1 MELETDWI
9 RKFDENEQN
18 YNIFYKS
25 QVQKVKLFSI
35 YVNPQCVIEKI
46 KQQPINLNTNIL
58 SKHDIARLIKN
69 QKNDENISYRLIS
82 LLSYNNTLE
91 PENIKECINNQNDQ
105 DYLTIHKNLEDI
117 KFENSIE
124 MLQDLASLFFIFY
137 ETPRKLKNN
146 NTKKIY
152 LHSSSHRK
160 TKRNRLKDN

>member
-9 RKFDENEQN
+9 RKFDESEQN

-25 QVQKVKLFSI
+25 EVKKVKLYSV

-46 KQQPINLNTNIL
+46 KQNPINLNTNIL
-58 SKHDIARLIKN
+58 TKQKLARLIKG
-69 QKNDENISYRLIS
+69 QKNDENISYKLIS

-91 PENIKECINNQNDQ
+91 PENIKECICNQIDQ
-105 DYLTIHKNLEDI
+105 DYLTIHKNLADI

-124 MLQDLASLFFIFY
+124 MLQDLSCIFFIFY
-137 ETPRKLKNN
+137 ELPRKLKKN

>member
-9 RKFDENEQN
+9 KNFEESERN

-25 QVQKVKLFSI
+25 EVKKVKLYSI

-58 SKHDIARLIKN
+58 SKHELARLIKD
-69 QKNDENISYRLIS
+69 QKNDENISYKLIS

-91 PENIKECINNQNDQ
+91 PENIKECIYKQIDQ
-105 DYLTIHKNLEDI
+105 DFLTIHKNLTDI
-117 KFENSIE
+117 KFDNCIE
-124 MLQDLASLFFIFY
+124 MFQDLSCLFFIFY
-137 ETPRKLKNN
+137 ELPRKLKNN

>member
-9 RKFDENEQN
+9 RNFDESEQN
-18 YNIFYKS
+18 YNIFYKN

-35 YVNPQCVIEKI
+35 YINPQCVIEKI

-58 SKHDIARLIKN
+58 TKHELATFIKM
-69 QKNDENISYRLIS
+69 QKTDENISYKLIS

-91 PENIKECINNQNDQ
+91 PEHIKESIYNQIDQ
-105 DYLTIHKNLEDI
+105 DYLTIHKNLTDI

-124 MLQDLASLFFIFY
+124 MLQDLTSLFFIFY
-137 ETPRKLKNN
+137 ESPRKIKN

-152 LHSSSHRK
+152 LHPSSHRK